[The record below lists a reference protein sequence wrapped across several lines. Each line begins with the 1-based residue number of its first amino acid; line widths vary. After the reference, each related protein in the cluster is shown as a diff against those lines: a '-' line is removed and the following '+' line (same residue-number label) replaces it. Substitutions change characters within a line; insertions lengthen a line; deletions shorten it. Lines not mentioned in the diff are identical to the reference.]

1 MYPGAPLPDSR
12 LESDPIVDQ
21 RMPVQIVVSGG
32 AGFIGTNL
40 VRALIERKHEVRVVD
55 DLSSGSLAGLPYE
68 AELVQEDIRDR
79 DVVDSVLSGADA
91 VVHLAARGSVPRS
104 VADPQAAFDVNA
116 NGTLSVLEAAR
127 RNGSS
132 VVFASSSSVYGR
144 NRENPKSEK
153 MWVSPMSPYAAS
165 KLAAES
171 LVSAYA
177 ESYGMKVLSFRFF
190 NVFGPWQRP
199 DHVYAA
205 VVPKWMWRA
214 MHRLAIQVDGDGTQ
228 SRDFTSVHTV
238 TDVLV
243 DALERGVSLPTPV
256 NLAYGNNFSLLEL
269 RAAMESIIGEELEV
283 EYGPPRK
290 ADVKASQNDPALL
303 KELFPGIEPR
313 SFESTLRETYEWL
326 LSQRGQIPLPE

>member
-1 MYPGAPLPDSR
+1 MRIL
-12 LESDPIVDQ
+12 IT
-21 RMPVQIVVSGG
+21 GG

-40 VRALIERKHEVRVVD
+40 AARLVEGGHSPVALD
-55 DLSSGSLAGLPYE
+55 DLSGGSLGGLSDK
-68 AELVQEDIRDR
+68 AELIQEDIRDLR
-79 DVVDSVLSGADA
+79 ALNLAFSGVDV

-104 VADPQAAFDVNA
+104 VADPQATFDVNA
-116 NGTLSVLEAAR
+116 NGTLGVLEAAR
-127 RNGSS
+127 RNGSA
-132 VVFASSSSVYGR
+132 VIFASSSSVYGR
-144 NRENPKSEK
+144 NRENPKTEE

-205 VVPKWMWRA
+205 VVPKWTWRA
-214 MHRLAIQVDGDGTQ
+214 MHGLAIHVDGDGTQ

-243 DALERGVSLPTPV
+243 NAIERGVSLPTPV
-256 NLAYGNNFSLLEL
+256 NLAYGNNLALIEL
-269 RAAMESIIGEELEV
+269 RKSLESVMGTKVNV
-283 EYGPPRK
+283 EHRPPRK
-290 ADVKASQNDPALL
+290 ADVKTSQNDPTLL
-303 KELFPGIEPR
+303 KSLFPGVQPR
-313 SFESTLRETYEWL
+313 DFESALEETYEWL
-326 LSQRGQIPLPE
+326 LSQRGHIPPPE

>member
-1 MYPGAPLPDSR
+1 MGSILK
-12 LESDPIVDQ
+12 
-21 RMPVQIVVSGG
+21 IVVTGG

-40 VRALIERKHEVRVVD
+40 VRRLLEGGHKVVALD
-55 DLSSGSLAGLPYE
+55 NLSGGSIVGLPSE
-68 AELVQEDIRDR
+68 AELVQDDIRSSDA
-79 DVVDSVLSGADA
+79 VNSVLEGADA
-91 VVHLAARGSVPRS
+91 IVHLAARGSVPRS
-104 VADPQAAFDVNA
+104 VADPVATFDVNA
-116 NGTLSVLEAAR
+116 NGTLAILESAK

-132 VVFASSSSVYGR
+132 VIFASSSSVYGR
-144 NRENPKSEK
+144 NRDNPKREV

-171 LVSAYA
+171 LVGSYA
-177 ESYGMKVLSFRFF
+177 ESYGMNVLSFRFF

-214 MHRLAIQVDGDGTQ
+214 IHDLALQVDGDGLQ

-243 DALERGVSLPTPV
+243 DAIERDVSLPTPV
-256 NLAYGNNFSLLEL
+256 NLAYGNNFTLLEL
-269 RAAMESIIGEELEV
+269 RKAIESITGKELEV
-283 EYGPPRK
+283 EHCPPRK
-290 ADVKASQNDPALL
+290 ADVKASQNDPTLL
-303 KELFPGIEPR
+303 KELFPAVAPR

-326 LSQRGQIPLPE
+326 LSQRGHIPPPQ

>member
-1 MYPGAPLPDSR
+1 MR
-12 LESDPIVDQ
+12 
-21 RMPVQIVVSGG
+21 VVVTGG

-40 VRALIERKHEVRVVD
+40 ARRLLERSHTVVALD
-55 DLSSGSLAGLPYE
+55 DLSGGSTVGLPIE
-68 AELVQEDIRDR
+68 VQLVQRDIRNA
-79 DVVDSVLSGADA
+79 DVVDSALDGADA

-104 VADPQAAFDVNA
+104 VADPVAAFDVNA
-116 NGTLSVLEAAR
+116 NGTLSILESAR
-127 RNGSS
+127 RNGAS

-144 NRENPKSEK
+144 NRENPKHEE

-171 LVSAYA
+171 LVGSYA
-177 ESYGMKVLSFRFF
+177 ESYGMNVLSFRFF

-205 VVPKWMWRA
+205 VVPKWIWRA
-214 MHRLAIQVDGDGTQ
+214 IHGQAIQVDGDGLQ

-243 DALERGVSLPTPV
+243 DAIERGVSLPTPV
-256 NLAYGNNFSLLEL
+256 NLAYGNNFTLLEL
-269 RAAMESIIGEELEV
+269 KGSIQSIIGKELEV
-283 EYGPPRK
+283 EYCPPRK
-290 ADVKASQNDPALL
+290 ADVKASQNDPTLL
-303 KELFPGIEPR
+303 KKLFPGVEPR

-326 LSQRGQIPLPE
+326 LSQRGLIPPPE

>member
-1 MYPGAPLPDSR
+1 MR
-12 LESDPIVDQ
+12 
-21 RMPVQIVVSGG
+21 VVVTGG

-40 VRALIERKHEVRVVD
+40 IRRLLERSHTVVALD
-55 DLSSGSLAGLPYE
+55 DLSGGSIVGLPSE
-68 AELVQEDIRDR
+68 VQFVQGDIRDP
-79 DVVDSVLSGADA
+79 DVVDPSLDGADA

-104 VADPQAAFDVNA
+104 VADPVAAFDVNA
-116 NGTLSVLEAAR
+116 NGTLSILESAR

-144 NRENPKSEK
+144 NRENPKNEV

-171 LVSAYA
+171 LVGSYG
-177 ESYGMKVLSFRFF
+177 ESYGMNVLSFRFF

-214 MHRLAIQVDGDGTQ
+214 IHGQAIQVDGDGLQ

-243 DALERGVSLPTPV
+243 DAIERGVSLPTPV
-256 NLAYGNNFSLLEL
+256 NLAYGNNFTLLEL
-269 RAAMESIIGEELEV
+269 KGSIESIIGKALEV
-283 EYGPPRK
+283 EYCPPRK
-290 ADVKASQNDPALL
+290 ADVKASQNDPTLL
-303 KELFPGIEPR
+303 KELFPGVEPR
-313 SFESTLRETYEWL
+313 SFELTLRETYEWL
-326 LSQRGQIPLPE
+326 LSQRGQIPPPE